1 MEYTFTVA
9 NFEEEVLNSPL
20 PVLVDFYADWC
31 NPCKMMAPTVA
42 KLAEAYE
49 GKVKVGKINVDE
61 NMTIAQK
68 YRVAS
73 IPNFVIFRDGQPVAN
88 FVGAV
93 SGFLIFYRYF
103 PVMLSAS
110 ALICSRVPTATT
122 LPPSATQLILLIYE
136 VVTQIIKT
144 DPAYCP
150 DRFLL

>member
-88 FVGAV
+88 FVGAMSDADFREPLEKV
-93 SGFLIFYRYF
+93 
-103 PVMLSAS
+103 
-110 ALICSRVPTATT
+110 
-122 LPPSATQLILLIYE
+122 IL
-136 VVTQIIKT
+136 
-144 DPAYCP
+144 
-150 DRFLL
+150 

>member
-61 NMTIAQK
+61 NRELAKQ
-68 YRVAS
+68 YRILS
-73 IPNFVIFRDGQPVAN
+73 IPTVVLFENGEALKRH
-88 FVGAV
+88 
-93 SGFLIFYRYF
+93 SGVLMEDELKEWI
-103 PVMLSAS
+103 
-110 ALICSRVPTATT
+110 
-122 LPPSATQLILLIYE
+122 E
-136 VVTQIIKT
+136 E
-144 DPAYCP
+144 
-150 DRFLL
+150 

>member
-61 NMTIAQK
+61 QPELASEFSIM
-68 YRVAS
+68 S
-73 IPNFVIFRDGQPVAN
+73 IPTLVVMKNGKIVQQ
-88 FVGAV
+88 V
-93 SGFLIFYRYF
+93 SGARPKNAILE
-103 PVMLSAS
+103 ML
-110 ALICSRVPTATT
+110 
-122 LPPSATQLILLIYE
+122 
-136 VVTQIIKT
+136 
-144 DPAYCP
+144 
-150 DRFLL
+150 

>member
-73 IPNFVIFRDGQPVAN
+73 NSEFCDLQRRTTRGPT
-88 FVGAV
+88 
-93 SGFLIFYRYF
+93 S
-103 PVMLSAS
+103 SAPCPKRTS
-110 ALICSRVPTATT
+110 VRSWSR
-122 LPPSATQLILLIYE
+122 
-136 VVTQIIKT
+136 
-144 DPAYCP
+144 
-150 DRFLL
+150 